1 MNGHDA
7 LEYARERYAYT
18 EGDRQR
24 TKNQQQVLMG
34 IVKEATK
41 PSVITNYAAIMDTM
55 ANTFSTTMSNE
66 EITDLIKYQLNNN
79 PTWKMEQYMVDGTGD
94 TLMCAELGDA
104 ASVMVPNQNTVKMA
118 KDKINA
124 VLAGKSA
131 DDVK

>member
-1 MNGHDA
+1 MPHHQV
-7 LEYARERYAYT
+7 
-18 EGDRQR
+18 QR

-34 IVKEATK
+34 IVKEVTK

-104 ASVMVPNQNTVKMA
+104 ASVMVPDQSTVKMA

-124 VLAGKSA
+124 VLAGKSSE
-131 DDVK
+131 DVK

>member
-1 MNGHDA
+1 
-7 LEYARERYAYT
+7 
-18 EGDRQR
+18 
-24 TKNQQQVLMG
+24 MG

-55 ANTFSTTMSNE
+55 ANTFSTTMSNA

-104 ASVMVPNQNTVKMA
+104 AYVMVPDQSTVKMA

-124 VLAGKSA
+124 VLAGKSSE
-131 DDVK
+131 DVK